1 MEGTRPL
8 LALVTLLMIGGCG
21 HSGAPSRHELI
32 DSRDQ
37 YDPRSLDP
45 ALSTDVPT
53 GRAVGYVF
61 DGLTRFDPNAKVEPA
76 LAERWDVTPD
86 GLTYTFHLRRGV
98 TFHDGSAFTAHNVQ
112 ASWQRALDPA
122 TKSGAASFLFRIKG
136 AREFNS
142 GKAKSVSGITVRD
155 DSTLVVALAEPL
167 AIFVKMIAMPVA
179 AIVPSIEKLPANF
192 GEHPIGTGP
201 WKLVEWK

>member
-1 MEGTRPL
+1 MEGMRPL
-8 LALVTLLMIGGCG
+8 LGLAATLAIVGCG
-21 HSGAPSRHELI
+21 SSGAPSRHEII
-32 DSRDQ
+32 DSRDN

-61 DGLTRFDPNAKVEPA
+61 DGLTRFDPNAKVEPG
-76 LAERWDVTPD
+76 LAERWDISPD
-86 GLTYTFHLRRGV
+86 GLTYTFHLPPRR
-98 TFHDGSAFTAHNVQ
+98 HLSRRLAFLGAQRPGELATRARPGNKKRRRVVPLSNQGRARVQ
-112 ASWQRALDPA
+112 L
-122 TKSGAASFLFRIKG
+122 
-136 AREFNS
+136 

-155 DSTLVVALAEPL
+155 DSTLVVVLAEPL

-192 GEHPIGTGP
+192 GEHPIGTGTM
-201 WKLVEWK
+201 EAR